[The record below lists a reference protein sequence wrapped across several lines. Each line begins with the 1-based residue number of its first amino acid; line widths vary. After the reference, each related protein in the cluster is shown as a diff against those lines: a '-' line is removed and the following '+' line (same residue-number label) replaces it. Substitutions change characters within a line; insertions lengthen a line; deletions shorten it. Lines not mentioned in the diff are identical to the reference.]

1 MKQIVF
7 VLNIALLLT
16 ISSCNTIEGVGKDV
30 ESAGSAIK
38 ESAQKNK

>member
-7 VLNIALLLT
+7 VLNIALLLI

-38 ESAQKNK
+38 ESAQNNK